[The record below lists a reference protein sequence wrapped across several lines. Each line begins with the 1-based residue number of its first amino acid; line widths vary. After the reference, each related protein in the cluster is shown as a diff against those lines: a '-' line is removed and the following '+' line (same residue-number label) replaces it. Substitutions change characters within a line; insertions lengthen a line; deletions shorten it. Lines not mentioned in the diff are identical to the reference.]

1 MIKFSP
7 SSELRTSRAELPN
20 SDDDA
25 FFTSVE
31 ALSSDDEAFSLGV
44 EAFNSSV
51 EALSSGD
58 EAWRLIGGAPISD
71 DGPLNSSGCLTSPRM
86 HFAYPGDSQ
95 T

>member
-7 SSELRTSRAELPN
+7 SSEIRTSRAELPN

-31 ALSSDDEAFSLGV
+31 ALSSDDEAFSLGD
-44 EAFNSSV
+44 